1 MYWTSGIVVYVIA
14 WWLVFFMM
22 LPVGVKTPDKPE
34 TGHAASAPV
43 KPMLVRKALITSVI
57 AAVIWA
63 VVYWIVESNFY
74 SFRQ

>member
-22 LPVGVKTPDKPE
+22 LPVGVKTADKPE
-34 TGHAASAPV
+34 VGHAASAPM
-43 KPMLVRKALITSVI
+43 KPMLVRKALATSVI

-63 VVYWIVESNFY
+63 VIYWIVESDIY